1 MGSCSRK
8 ARGTYPDA
16 TLDFRMRLEAA
27 PAGAAQH
34 LVVYAVLDKFNR
46 SVYSKLVA
54 VDWTPFHNQLDAVC

>member
-1 MGSCSRK
+1 
-8 ARGTYPDA
+8 
-16 TLDFRMRLEAA
+16 MRLEAA